1 MSPDDNDLEEELER
15 LEGTSG
21 SSADGDM
28 QSELERLR
36 AENEALK
43 KQKSKELTFKVG
55 QKGGMS
61 LHGLQRWP
69 VTLYKNQWLILLDAA
84 EEIREFLK
92 DHDHEL
98 KK

>member
-15 LEGTSG
+15 LEGASG
-21 SSADGDM
+21 SNSDGDM

-43 KQKSKELTFKVG
+43 KTKSNSITFKVG

-61 LHGLQRWP
+61 MYGLGRFP
-69 VTLYKNQWLILLDAA
+69 VTLYKSQWLILLDATDK
-84 EEIREFLK
+84 IREFLK
-92 DHDHEL
+92 SHDHEL
-98 KK
+98 K

>member
-43 KQKSKELTFKVG
+43 KQK
-55 QKGGMS
+55 
-61 LHGLQRWP
+61 
-69 VTLYKNQWLILLDAA
+69 
-84 EEIREFLK
+84 
-92 DHDHEL
+92 
-98 KK
+98 

>member
-1 MSPDDNDLEEELER
+1 MSPDENDLEEELER

-43 KQKSKELTFKVG
+43 KQKSKELSFKVG

-61 LHGLQRWP
+61 LYGLGRFP
-69 VTLYKNQWLILLDAA
+69 VTLYKSQWLILLDATDK
-84 EEIREFLK
+84 IREFLK
-92 DHDHEL
+92 DNDREL
-98 KK
+98 K